1 MVCLFPAIFTS
12 IESPFNLFPKWSDIV
27 IPKGYLVRTSGV
39 STIST
44 CREKIFPSHM
54 ALNDG
59 YKSLGCSTIFTPIS
73 TNIASSDSTVEIS
86 GFFYHSDFPWNQF
99 RRIWKCKICHCNTF
113 RGSEFWFLWIFVPL
127 EDHFW
132 PNIKIQNF

>member
-1 MVCLFPAIFTS
+1 MLISWISASKNFSYNTKRLAKKWDQYICLPYRINGLFPAIFTS

-27 IPKGYLVRTSGV
+27 IPKGYLVHTSGV

-73 TNIASSDSTVEIS
+73 TNIASFRTPCEQIHRSFH
-86 GFFYHSDFPWNQF
+86 FFPGDFSPF
-99 RRIWKCKICHCNTF
+99 KDLCLI
-113 RGSEFWFLWIFVPL
+113 
-127 EDHFW
+127 
-132 PNIKIQNF
+132 